1 MNSSFTSSTSSS
13 SSLIDSSRH
22 NSTGAAISD
31 SSLQSFH
38 LKHMRRAV
46 DNLHDRAVEIC
57 NRSTS
62 TTASS
67 SVVCAGGDSS
77 MSSISSLHH
86 HHRNHRFHDDTDS
99 YVSLLACQARACST
113 FHFIIVVVVGVRNYG
128 LTINCDIP
136 FVSPPRLFTTTDPL
150 INCNN
155 RQLSRIHQSQICSR
169 IIYRDIPKG
178 MRASQFKE

>member
-67 SVVCAGGDSS
+67 SVVGAGDDSS

-86 HHRNHRFHDDTDS
+86 HRNHRFHDDTDP
-99 YVSLLACQARACST
+99 YVSLPRQERVQHFTSLLLLST
-113 FHFIIVVVVGVRNYG
+113 KLRTN
-128 LTINCDIP
+128 NCDIP
-136 FVSPPRLFTTTDPL
+136 CFTTPTL
-150 INCNN
+150 L
-155 RQLSRIHQSQICSR
+155 QQIL
-169 IIYRDIPKG
+169 
-178 MRASQFKE
+178 